1 MKKACLFLL
10 SVFLVSCA
18 SQPVLQFRNVRIN
31 EPIDYEKINVIDP
44 DVRLASNG
52 NIGVSAFGYNP
63 RKWELSNLQ
72 VFNYP
77 MVWLKDPQLL
87 SNNIYIVKQV
97 GRSIL
102 FCLIEVDEVG
112 AREERKSKANYSLFL
127 IKIHNIELPLKW
139 EKYLENKYKAE
150 YFSHRWAKVGQRQ
163 VVELNWNTNHY
174 WNAPT
179 ILAQNG
185 EQIQEMIMLYHGT
198 SRTYVNQ
205 IMNKFP
211 WRAVTL
217 N

>member
-1 MKKACLFLL
+1 MKKVCLFLL

-18 SQPVLQFRNVRIN
+18 SQPELQVRKARTN
-31 EPIDYEKINVIDP
+31 EPIDYEKIKVIDP

-52 NIGVSAFGYNP
+52 NVGVSAFGYNP
-63 RKWELSNLQ
+63 RKWEASKLQ
-72 VFNYP
+72 IFNFP
-77 MVWLKDPQLL
+77 ILWLKDPQLL
-87 SNNIYIVKQV
+87 SKNIYIVKQV

-102 FCLIEVDEVG
+102 FCLIEVDEKG
-112 AREERKSKANYSLFL
+112 AREERKSKADYSLFL
-127 IKIHNIELPLKW
+127 IKISDARLPINW
-139 EKYLENKYKAE
+139 EEYLEQKYQSN
-150 YFSHRWAKVGQRQ
+150 YFSHRVVDVGQRQ

-179 ILAQNG
+179 ILVQNG
-185 EQIQEMIMLYHGT
+185 EQVHEMIMLYQGT